1 MSPEFRGADR
11 HTGAGRDGEG
21 KERRGGGRMARGV
34 S

>member
-1 MSPEFRGADR
+1 MFPKFRGADR
-11 HTGAGRDGEG
+11 HTGADRDGEE